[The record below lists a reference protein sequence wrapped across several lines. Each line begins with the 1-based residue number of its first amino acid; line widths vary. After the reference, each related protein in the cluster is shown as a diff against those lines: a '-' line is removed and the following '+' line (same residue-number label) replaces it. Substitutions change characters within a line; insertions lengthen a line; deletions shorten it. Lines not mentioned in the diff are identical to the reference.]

1 METAVMKSNRFNSLL
16 GSVILSSAIAV
27 GLFAST
33 PSAKAQDSL
42 RVNVTIPFAFQM
54 GSKQMPAGSY
64 DMHVRLRHTVV
75 QLQDQGS
82 GKQAVGVLLGS
93 SLQGGKIQRT
103 GRLIFH
109 QYGNRYFLSEVWDAY
124 TGMGVRSIPSPEETR
139 ILRHKEGAQTQLAFN
154 ASPKP

>member
-16 GSVILSSAIAV
+16 GSAILSSAIAV

-64 DMHVRLRHTVV
+64 DMGYRQHPCKH
-75 QLQDQGS
+75 
-82 GKQAVGVLLGS
+82 LL
-93 SLQGGKIQRT
+93 
-103 GRLIFH
+103 
-109 QYGNRYFLSEVWDAY
+109 
-124 TGMGVRSIPSPEETR
+124 
-139 ILRHKEGAQTQLAFN
+139 
-154 ASPKP
+154 